1 MSKLLLRG
9 RVLTFVDE
17 PKSIDDQSAFSYFE
31 DGAVLIDNGKIVEA
45 GEYAA
50 IASIAGSQAEI
61 VDHRPHLILP
71 GFIDTHLHFPQT
83 QAIASY
89 GAQLLEWLN
98 TYIFVEE
105 QKFSSTA
112 HADFI
117 AGRFMDELLRNGT
130 TSAVAY
136 CSVHPESVDAYF
148 TAAEKRNMLMIG
160 GKVMMDR
167 NAPDALRDTPQSG
180 YDDTKALIAKWHGRG
195 RAHYAISPRF
205 AITSTPEQMDRSRA
219 LVREHP
225 DCYVQTHLSENK
237 DEIAFA
243 TSLYPSAKDYT
254 DIYANYDLLGSNTLL
269 GHCIFLSDREI
280 SALAETRS
288 VAVFCPTSNL
298 FLGSGL
304 FDRDRFRN
312 CGARISV
319 ATDVGGGTSFSMLE
333 TMSEAY
339 KVLHVQGQHLSPFAS
354 YYMMTLGNARALGLE
369 DRIGSLHAG
378 ADADI
383 TILDSRAK
391 PAMELR
397 MSTATTLAEELFIL
411 QTMGDD
417 RSVAEVYVAGKP
429 MKSGLDKPAF
439 THARTRQV
447 AELQTA

>member
-17 PKSIDDQSAFSYFE
+17 PKSIDDHSAYSYFE
-31 DGAVLIDNGKIVEA
+31 EGAVLIENGKIAEA

-50 IASIAGSQAEI
+50 LASVAGPQAEV

-148 TAAEKRNMLMIG
+148 TAAAKRNMLMIG

-195 RAHYAISPRF
+195 RAYYAISPRF
-205 AITSTPEQMDRSRA
+205 AITSTPEQMEMSRA

-225 DCYVQTHLSENK
+225 KCYVQTHLSENK

-243 TSLYPSAKDYT
+243 TSLYPSARDYT
-254 DIYANYDLLGSNTLL
+254 DIYANYDLLGLKTLL

-280 SALAETRS
+280 SVLAETGS

-312 CGARISV
+312 LGARTSV

-339 KVLHVQGQHLSPFAS
+339 KVLHVQRQRLSPFAS

-369 DRIGSLHAG
+369 DRIGSLQPG

-383 TILDSRAK
+383 TILDSHAK

-397 MSTATTLAEELFIL
+397 MRTATTLAEELFIL

-429 MKSGLDKPAF
+429 MKRGLDKPASANVP
-439 THARTRQV
+439 ARSIP
-447 AELQTA
+447 ELQTA